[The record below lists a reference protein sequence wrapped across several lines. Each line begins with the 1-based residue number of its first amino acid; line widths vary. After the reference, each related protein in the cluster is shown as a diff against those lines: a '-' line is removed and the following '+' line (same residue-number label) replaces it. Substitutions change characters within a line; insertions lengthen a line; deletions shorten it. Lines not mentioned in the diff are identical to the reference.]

1 MSVLYVNVALAGL
14 APCHGAP
21 EVRQGTE
28 GSFGPSTSKET
39 SFCKHI
45 AQDGNAKK
53 SWDLPHVLET
63 ETPACRC
70 RLSARNVETCPPGDH
85 VSFRPSTLPHAHL
98 DKLAWVE
105 RKAVCFIDCFFGFER
120 SSRQTDCQQMWLE
133 TVMHGRSV
141 RQISADDEN
150 TDGDNHLFQGAPG
163 RDIPDQLRTR
173 RRRRF
178 AVRAGKRPGVRILGA
193 APTGGKPGAR
203 PRALWGLPS
212 MHPPSAEPR

>member
-1 MSVLYVNVALAGL
+1 MSWKQKLRRADAGCQHETWKRVLRGTTSAFVLPLCRTRTWINWPGL
-14 APCHGAP
+14 SG
-21 EVRQGTE
+21 
-28 GSFGPSTSKET
+28 
-39 SFCKHI
+39 
-45 AQDGNAKK
+45 
-53 SWDLPHVLET
+53 
-63 ETPACRC
+63 
-70 RLSARNVETCPPGDH
+70 
-85 VSFRPSTLPHAHL
+85 RPFASLT
-98 DKLAWVE
+98 V
-105 RKAVCFIDCFFGFER
+105 FFGFER